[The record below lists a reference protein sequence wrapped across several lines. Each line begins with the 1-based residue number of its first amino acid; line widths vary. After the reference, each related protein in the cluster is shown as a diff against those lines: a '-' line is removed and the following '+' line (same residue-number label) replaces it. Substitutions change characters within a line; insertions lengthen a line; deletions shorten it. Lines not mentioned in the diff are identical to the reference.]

1 MAAVAVKYP
10 AFREL
15 GAEVLAV
22 SVDSPATHRE
32 WQEKELSRIV
42 TDGALYPL
50 LSDPCGSIGSLFGA
64 YDPNTGLDLR
74 SHFLIDPQ
82 GLIQAMEILAAPIGR
97 NIAEILRQLRALQH
111 HQATGEFMPCGWE
124 PGKPTL
130 TKGADTPSTAG
141 KVWETWKPRSS
152 PWVC

>member
-15 GAEVLAV
+15 STEVLTV
-22 SVDSPATHRE
+22 SVDSVTTHKE
-32 WQEKELSRIV
+32 WHEKELSRMV
-42 TDGALYPL
+42 EGGALYPMI
-50 LSDPCGSIGSLFGA
+50 SDPDGKIGHLFGV
-64 YDPNTGLDLR
+64 YDDNSGLDLR

-82 GLIQAMEILAAPIGR
+82 GVIQTVEVLATPIGR
-97 NIAEILRQLRALQH
+97 NVAEILRQLRALQH

-130 TKGADTPSTAG
+130 TEGDDTPSTSG
-141 KVWETWKPRSS
+141 KVWEVWKPRNAF
-152 PWVC
+152 

>member
-15 GAEVLAV
+15 GTEVLAV
-22 SVDSPATHRE
+22 SVDSATTHKE
-32 WQEKELSRIV
+32 WNEKELSRIV
-42 TDGALYPL
+42 EGGALFPMI
-50 LSDPCGSIGSLFGA
+50 SDPGGKIGLLFGV
-64 YDPNTGLDLR
+64 YDAKTGLDLR

-82 GLIQAMEILAAPIGR
+82 GVIQAMEVLAAPVGR
-97 NIAEILRQLRALQH
+97 NVVEILRQLRALQH

-130 TKGADTPSTAG
+130 AQEADGISISG
-141 KVWETWKPRSS
+141 KVWELWNPRNAF
-152 PWVC
+152 

>member
-22 SVDSPATHRE
+22 SVDRATTHKE
-32 WQEKELSRIV
+32 WHERELSRIV
-42 TDGALYPL
+42 EGGVLFPMI
-50 LSDPCGSIGSLFGA
+50 SDPGGKIGLLFGV
-64 YDPNTGLDLR
+64 YDAKAGLDLR

-82 GLIQAMEILAAPIGR
+82 GVIQSMEVLAAPVGR
-97 NIAEILRQLRALQH
+97 NVAEILRQLRALQH

-130 TKGADTPSTAG
+130 IQEEGDHPISG
-141 KVWETWKPRSS
+141 KVWDLWKPRNAF
-152 PWVC
+152 

>member
-15 GAEVLAV
+15 GAEVLTV
-22 SVDSPATHRE
+22 SVDSVTTHQE

-42 TDGALYPL
+42 EGGALFPMI
-50 LSDPCGSIGSLFGA
+50 SDPGGKIGLLFGV
-64 YDPNTGLDLR
+64 YDDKTGLDHR
-74 SHFLIDPQ
+74 SHFLIDPK
-82 GLIQAMEILAAPIGR
+82 GVIQAFEVLAAPVGR
-97 NIAEILRQLRALQH
+97 NVAEILRQLRALQH

-130 TKGADTPSTAG
+130 AKEGETPSIFG
-141 KVWETWKPRSS
+141 KVWEVWKPRNAF
-152 PWVC
+152 

>member
-22 SVDSPATHRE
+22 SVDSSTTHKE
-32 WQEKELSRIV
+32 WNEKELSRMV
-42 TDGALYPL
+42 EGGARYPM
-50 LSDPCGSIGSLFGA
+50 LSDTGGRIGSLFGVHDA
-64 YDPNTGLDLR
+64 KTRLDLR
-74 SHFLIDPQ
+74 GHFLIDPH
-82 GLIQAMEILAAPIGR
+82 GVIQALEILAAPVGR

-111 HQATGEFMPCGWE
+111 YQATGEFMPCGWE

-130 TKGADTPSTAG
+130 AKEGEEPSLSG
-141 KVWETWKPRSS
+141 KVWEVWKPRNAF
-152 PWVC
+152 

>member
-15 GAEVLAV
+15 GAEVLTV
-22 SVDSPATHRE
+22 SVDSVTTHKE
-32 WQEKELSRIV
+32 WHEKELSRMV
-42 TDGALYPL
+42 EGGALYHMI
-50 LSDPCGSIGSLFGA
+50 SDPEGKIGSFFGV
-64 YDPNTGLDLR
+64 YDARAGLDLR

-82 GLIQAMEILAAPIGR
+82 GIVQAMEVLAAPIGR
-97 NIAEILRQLRALQH
+97 NVAEILRQLRALKH

-130 TKGADTPSTAG
+130 AQEADRISISG
-141 KVWETWKPRSS
+141 KVWELWKPRNAF
-152 PWVC
+152 